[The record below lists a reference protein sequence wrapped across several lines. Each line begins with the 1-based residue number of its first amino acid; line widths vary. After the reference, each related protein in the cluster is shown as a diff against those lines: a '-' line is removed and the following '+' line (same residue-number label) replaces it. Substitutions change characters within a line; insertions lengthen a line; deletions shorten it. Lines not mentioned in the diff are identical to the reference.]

1 MKPCAAVSLGLQ
13 FEVKAGMRH
22 ITITTGGRRPNN
34 PLFKWVNTGL
44 GNIKSAIVGTCRSC
58 DARHADRYLAAY
70 EWRFN
75 RRFDLAKNIER
86 LARVAANTSPV
97 PYRLIAGVRSSAEM
111 LG

>member
-1 MKPCAAVSLGLQ
+1 LSDGLGCFLGLKQ
-13 FEVKAGMRH
+13 AGMRH
-22 ITITTGGRRPNN
+22 RAIATGGGRPKN

-44 GNIKSAIVGTCRSC
+44 GNIKNAIVGTCRSC

-97 PYRLIAGVRSSAEM
+97 PYRSIAGVRSAAEM
-111 LG
+111 HG